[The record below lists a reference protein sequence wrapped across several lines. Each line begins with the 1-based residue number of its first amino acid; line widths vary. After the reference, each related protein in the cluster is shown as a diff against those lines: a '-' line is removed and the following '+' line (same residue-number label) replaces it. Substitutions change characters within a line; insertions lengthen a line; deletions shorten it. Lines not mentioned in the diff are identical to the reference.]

1 MVETMA
7 FPQPPR
13 DPLRVP
19 VTALRWT
26 RYALARDTK
35 EEWQEELRLKKIRK
49 KLKAFGFSNS
59 QIDDFINQNAH
70 QLFPD
75 GEKM

>member
-1 MVETMA
+1 MITDDNWE
-7 FPQPPR
+7 PDQQPNNPPSWLGPR
-13 DPLRVP
+13 RQIEQHH
-19 VTALRWT
+19 R
-26 RYALARDTK
+26 TK

-49 KLKAFGFSNS
+49 ELKAFGFSNS